1 MTRLTLVSHHLCP
14 YVQRAVI
21 ALAEKRARFERV
33 YVDLSNKPN
42 WFLEVSPLG
51 KTPVLLVDGEPVFE
65 SAVILEYL
73 EDTRRPRLHP
83 AHALTRARHRGWIEF
98 ASAILDDIAGLYN
111 AADAALFE
119 AKRGRLAGRFDQ
131 LEAALGR
138 GPWFAGETFHLMD
151 GVYGPVFR
159 YFDVFE
165 RFVAL
170 RLFEERPK
178 LAAWRARVSARPSVR
193 AAAPADYSER
203 LLDFL
208 RRRASHIST
217 LVPPSPAV

>member
-1 MTRLTLVSHHLCP
+1 MARLTLVSHHLCP

-21 ALAEKRARFERV
+21 ALTEKRARFERV
-33 YVDLSNKPN
+33 YIDLSNKPD
-42 WFLEVSPLG
+42 WFLKVSPLG
-51 KTPVLLVDGEPVFE
+51 KTPVLLVDGQPVFE

-73 EDTRRPRLHP
+73 EDTRGPHLHP
-83 AHALTRARHRGWIEF
+83 AHPLARARHRGWIEF
-98 ASAILDDIAGLYN
+98 ASAVLDDIAGLYS
-111 AADAALFE
+111 ASDAALFE
-119 AKRGRLAGRFDQ
+119 AKRRRIAGRFDQ
-131 LEAALGR
+131 LEAALGQ
-138 GPWFAGETFHLMD
+138 GPWFAGERFHLMD

-178 LAAWRARVSARPSVR
+178 LEAWRAQVSARPSVVG
-193 AAAPADYSER
+193 AAPQDYAER

-217 LVPPSPAV
+217 LVPAV